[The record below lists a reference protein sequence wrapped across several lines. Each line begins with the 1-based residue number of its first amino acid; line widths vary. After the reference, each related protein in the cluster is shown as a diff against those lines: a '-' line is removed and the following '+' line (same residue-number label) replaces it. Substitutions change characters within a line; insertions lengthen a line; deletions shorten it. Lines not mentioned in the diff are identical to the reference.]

1 MKQKEIR
8 NITYDTD
15 LNIEAYNFQGIM
27 QKFPNHFHDYYVIGF
42 ISEGKRRMLCNNCS
56 YIISE
61 GDLILL
67 NPKDNHAC
75 EQINDEPLNYKCI
88 NILPEVMQKCV
99 SEITGSER
107 LPVFDEP
114 MVCRSALTPKL
125 AELHMMIMN
134 GENDLIK
141 EETFL
146 LFIARLIEEYAVK
159 ASAAANIHRSK
170 ASKLVCDYLEENYSR
185 NISLD
190 ELSRLAGMSKFH
202 LLRSFTRQN
211 GISPYGYLST
221 VRIDKSKKMLKE
233 GLSLV
238 DTALETGFS
247 DQSHFS
253 NVFKKFTGLTPGQYM
268 KTFSTGE

>member
-1 MKQKEIR
+1 M
-8 NITYDTD
+8 
-15 LNIEAYNFQGIM
+15 
-27 QKFPNHFHDYYVIGF
+27 
-42 ISEGKRRMLCNNCS
+42 
-56 YIISE
+56 
-61 GDLILL
+61 
-67 NPKDNHAC
+67 
-75 EQINDEPLNYKCI
+75 
-88 NILPEVMQKCV
+88 
-99 SEITGSER
+99 
-107 LPVFDEP
+107 
-114 MVCRSALTPKL
+114 
-125 AELHMMIMN
+125 
-134 GENDLIK
+134 
-141 EETFL
+141 
-146 LFIARLIEEYAVK
+146 K